1 MMATESMFALAP
13 DCGYFIVSDAKT
25 HEAIAVVEAG
35 DEAEARQFFA
45 ALRHMLQASSQV
57 FLCVLESAT
66 LPNEIPVFRRQ
77 YLKAM
82 QVNATE
88 EGK

>member
-1 MMATESMFALAP
+1 MAREPMFALTP
-13 DCGYFIVSDAKT
+13 DCGYFMVSDAKT

-35 DEAEARQFFA
+35 DEVEAGQFFG
-45 ALRHMLQASSQV
+45 ALRHILQASSQV
-57 FLCVLESAT
+57 HLCVLESVT

-82 QVNATE
+82 QVNAT
-88 EGK
+88 